1 MGRVGPT
8 LPGMRLL
15 RSLSL
20 IVIAGA
26 ALSQGAVL
34 SGAPGRR
41 VTVGISVEGPVPAAV
56 SRHEP
61 AMVAEADAIWRRYG
75 VGVALLR
82 GDAADIATSDVQLSL
97 AFAPAGKPAA
107 TSRPAGPQ
115 LGSIW
120 FHDAITPGQSL
131 TIDSEMVEAKVRE
144 GAAAGKPL
152 NQWPPAVADT
162 MIGRALGRVLAHE
175 IGHFLL
181 ASSAHAS
188 SGLMRPAFDGR
199 VLGAWDRNPFR
210 LQSGALVR
218 LHARLARLE
227 TIDKPIIAAGGP
239 DR

>member
-1 MGRVGPT
+1 MR
-8 LPGMRLL
+8 GMRLL
-15 RSLSL
+15 RSLSS
-20 IVIAGA
+20 IAIAGA
-26 ALSQGAVL
+26 ALSQGVVL
-34 SGAPGRR
+34 AGAPGRR
-41 VTVGISVEGPVPAAV
+41 VVAVGISVEGPVPAAV
-56 SRHEP
+56 ARREA

-75 VGVALLR
+75 VGVKLLG
-82 GDAADIATSDVQLSL
+82 GDAPDIAACDVQLSL

-107 TSRPAGPQ
+107 TSRPAGPR

-144 GAAAGKPL
+144 GVAGGKPL
-152 NQWPPAVADT
+152 NQWPPAVADM

-181 ASSAHAS
+181 ASSAHTS

-199 VLGAWDRNPFR
+199 VLGAWDRNAFR
-210 LQSGALVR
+210 LPSGALVR
-218 LHARLARLE
+218 LNARLARLE
-227 TIDKPIIAAGGP
+227 TIEKPVVAAGGA